1 VDTVT
6 LLDEIAAVLP
16 PVPRPRG
23 EHITFHPVGCGQ
35 CDLLRVDL
43 EKYTEPTLPDEAIR
57 YLHDELSLLSAQ
69 ATRWVLPSYLRR
81 CITMD
86 SYDALET
93 EFLIYNLGP
102 KAEYHADARE
112 RLKELSAPQLMVLL
126 HFLEWCAAHP
136 EWSSYCG
143 EDIANAQVFVR
154 SLVSDRQRPNT
165 SLERT
170 REG

>member
-1 VDTVT
+1 MDTVT
-6 LLDEIAAVLP
+6 LLAEIDAVLP
-16 PVPRPRG
+16 PVPKPHR
-23 EHITFHPVGCGQ
+23 EHITFHSEGCGH
-35 CDLLRVDL
+35 CDNLRDDL
-43 EKYTEPTLPDEAIR
+43 EKYSESTLPDEAIR
-57 YLHDELSLLSAQ
+57 YLHDELSLLSGQ

-86 SYDALET
+86 TYDSLET

-112 RLKELSAPQLMVLL
+112 RLKELSVPQLTVLL

-143 EDIANAQVFVR
+143 DDVAIAQSFVR
-154 SLVSDRQRPNT
+154 SLVDDRQRPNT

-170 REG
+170 RGE